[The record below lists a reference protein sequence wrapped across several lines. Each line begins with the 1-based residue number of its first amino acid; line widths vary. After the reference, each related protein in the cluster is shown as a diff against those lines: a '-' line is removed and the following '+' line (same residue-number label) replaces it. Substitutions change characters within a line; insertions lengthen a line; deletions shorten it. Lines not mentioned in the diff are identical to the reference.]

1 VGLPLS
7 SASDESEKMDQESGP
22 VDISLLDIYQLL
34 EVFVVLLS
42 EQAWRGIGL
51 HIDPRTNRIAK
62 DLVKAHDAIDCI
74 IFLVDKME
82 PHLPDAEKE
91 RLRNLITDLQL
102 NYAEQ
107 LK

>member
-1 VGLPLS
+1 MS
-7 SASDESEKMDQESGP
+7 SASNESDKMEQEPRS

-42 EQAWRGIGL
+42 EQAWRFIGL
-51 HIDPRTNRIAK
+51 HIDPRTNSIKK
-62 DLVKAHDAIDCI
+62 DLTKAHDAIDCI

-82 PHLPDAEKE
+82 PHLADPEKE

-107 LK
+107 MK